1 VRTCAPSREH
11 PGQTAGQGDTDL
23 ANLILLC
30 YRHHWMLHVGGW
42 QLTKVERGRVLAIP
56 PSATHRSWTRA
67 PAITAV

>member
-1 VRTCAPSREH
+1 LWDRHDIGRC
-11 PGQTAGQGDTDL
+11 GDGGDTNFE
-23 ANLILLC
+23 NLILLC

-42 QLTKVERGRVLAIP
+42 QLAKVERGRVLAIP